1 MANTIDWGKAS
12 VNNTNG
18 YGKGAINNTI
28 RWGKIYES
36 SASGETNIGTAT
48 TPSYSN
54 TKSVRFDGID
64 EFCETASTYSALDG
78 ATKASFSMWLNPTS
92 SSLTLRHVFQI
103 GDGSGSGVNG
113 VCQLFLFQG
122 SRLDFSVN
130 SGSTFLRAN
139 INSLTYGS
147 WNHLLISIDFDTG
160 IYKFYVNG
168 VDETT
173 SKNLS
178 PLSSLPTATEGLMI
192 GHWFTNRYHEFL
204 GAIDEFAIWSG
215 TALTSSDA
223 TAIYNNGQPNN
234 LNDSNIVATAPTTY
248 YRMGDGDTFPTLQDT
263 NGSADLTMNFMSD
276 GNIISNV
283 PT

>member
-18 YGKGAINNTI
+18 YGKGAIDNTI

-36 SASGETNIGTAT
+36 SASGDTNIGTAT

-54 TKSVRFDGID
+54 TKSVRFDGVD
-64 EFCETASTYSALDG
+64 DFCVTASTYSALDG

-92 SSLTLRHVFQI
+92 HSTTLRTVFQI
-103 GDGSGSGVNG
+103 GDGSSSGVNG

-122 SRLDFSVN
+122 NRIDFSVD
-130 SGSTFLRAN
+130 SGGFFGRAD
-139 INSLTYGS
+139 ISSITYGS
-147 WNHLLISIDFDTG
+147 WNHLLISIDFDRAPE
-160 IYKFYVNG
+160 FQCYVNG
-168 VDETT
+168 VDVTLGDNMGSKSALT
-173 SKNLS
+173 S
-178 PLSSLPTATEGLMI
+178 ATEGLFI
-192 GHWFTNRYHEFL
+192 GEFATGQYTPFL

-223 TAIYNNGQPNN
+223 TAIYNSGAPNDLNNNG
-234 LNDSNIVATAPTTY
+234 LTAPTTY

-263 NGSADLTMNFMSD
+263 NGSFDLTMTNMTS
-276 GNIISNV
+276 GNIVTDV

>member
-18 YGKGAINNTI
+18 YGKGAIDNTI

-92 SSLTLRHVFQI
+92 DSTIRRTVFQI
-103 GDGSGSGVNG
+103 GDGSASGFNG
-113 VCQLFLFQG
+113 VAQLALFEGVRIEFGIHSQSFFG
-122 SRLDFSVN
+122 RGDIS
-130 SGSTFLRAN
+130 
-139 INSLTYGS
+139 SLTYGS
-147 WNHLLISIDFDTG
+147 WNHLLITVDLDTNPEF
-160 IYKFYVNG
+160 KCYVNG
-168 VDETT
+168 VDVTT
-173 SKNLS
+173 GDNM
-178 PLSSLPTATEGLMI
+178 SSRHAFTTATQGLII
-192 GHWFTNRYHEFL
+192 GEWHTGTYDPFL

-223 TAIYNNGQPNN
+223 TAIYNSGAPNDLNNNG
-234 LNDSNIVATAPTTY
+234 LTAPTTY
-248 YRMGDGDTFPTLQDT
+248 FRMGDGDTFPTLQDT
-263 NGSADLTMNFMSD
+263 NGSFDLTMNFMTS
-276 GNIISNV
+276 GNIVSDV